1 MTLPLHPPRRR
12 DVVPRVGLLC
22 LALGGCAQTPE
33 LPALATLTAFTPPPQ
48 FLQGPASA
56 SAPAVSASSAP
67 PWWQAQGD
75 PLLDRLMALALAHNA
90 DLGAA
95 KARIDEARAAAG
107 LDEAARRLQLS
118 AGPSVGRSRS
128 SEHLDPAWQIH
139 STTGG
144 AAPPVTVETEPASTR
159 LRLGLDASYEVDL
172 WGRLN
177 DTARASAHEA
187 QATVLDL
194 EAARRALT
202 LSVASTYEALRVH
215 QGQLLLRDELAQ
227 LALQR
232 WHLAQASAQAGLGD
246 AGEADALEAALRDAQ
261 LQASQIRQQ
270 YAQDFHALS
279 VLCGVA
285 VDQLP
290 AVNDT
295 QGTPVPLPPLS
306 DVPSRVLQRRPDVQA
321 AELRLQAAL
330 DRLGAA
336 RAANF
341 PSLLLTTSLGRE
353 SSALSTLLDPGSL
366 VWSLGL
372 QISQSVLDGGR
383 RTAQADAAQARLDEA
398 AQAYQGTLLQALR
411 EVEDALVAEQAVQ
424 DQLRQQQAAA
434 EAAHRQALRQL
445 QRVDVGLGRRTDALA
460 AQQTALQRELTLLDL
475 RQQLF
480 LAQATLRK
488 VMAWPA

>member
-1 MTLPLHPPRRR
+1 MTLPLHPQRRL
-12 DVVPRVGLLC
+12 DAVPRVGLLC

-33 LPALATLTAFTPPPQ
+33 PPALSTLSAFTPPPQ

-56 SAPAVSASSAP
+56 AATAVSASSAP

-75 PLLDRLMALALAHNA
+75 PVLDRLMALALAHNQ

-128 SEHLDPAWQIH
+128 SEHLDPAWQIR

-144 AAPPVTVETEPASTR
+144 AAPPVTVATEPVSTR
-159 LRLGLDASYEVDL
+159 LRLGLDASYELDL

-177 DTARASAHEA
+177 DTARASALEA
-187 QATVLDL
+187 RATALDL

-215 QGQLLLRDELAQ
+215 QGQLLLREDLAQ

-232 WHLAQASAQAGLGD
+232 WRLAQASAQAGLGD

-261 LQASQIRQQ
+261 MQASQIRQQ
-270 YAQDFHALS
+270 HAQDFHALS

-290 AVNDT
+290 AVE
-295 QGTPVPLPPLS
+295 GEPVVPVALPPLS

-321 AELRLQAAL
+321 ADQRLQAAL
-330 DRLGAA
+330 ARLGAA
-336 RAANF
+336 RAAGF
-341 PSLLLTTSLGRE
+341 PSLLLTTSLGHE

-372 QISQSVLDGGR
+372 QISRSVLDGGR
-383 RTAQADAAQARLDEA
+383 QQAQTDAARARLDEA

-411 EVEDALVAEQAVQ
+411 EVEDALVAEQALQ
-424 DQLRQQQAAA
+424 DQLRQAQAAA

-445 QRVDVGLGRRTDALA
+445 QRADAGLGRRTDALTA
-460 AQQTALQRELTLLDL
+460 RQTALQREIASLDL

>member
-1 MTLPLHPPRRR
+1 MTLPLHPSQRP
-12 DVVPRVGLLC
+12 DALLRVGLLC

-33 LPALATLTAFTPPPQ
+33 PPALATLTAFTPPSQ
-48 FLQGPASA
+48 FLQGPATA
-56 SAPAVSASSAP
+56 PAPAVSAASAP

-75 PLLDRLMALALAHNA
+75 PLLDRLMALALAHNQ

-95 KARIDEARAAAG
+95 KARIDEARATAG

-128 SEHLDPAWQIH
+128 SEHLDPAWQVR

-144 AAPPVTVETEPASTR
+144 AAPPVTVETKPVSTR
-159 LRLGLDASYEVDL
+159 LRLSLDASYEVDL
-172 WGRLN
+172 WGRLS

-202 LSVASTYEALRVH
+202 LSVASTYETLRVH

-295 QGTPVPLPPLS
+295 QRTPVPLPPLS

-336 RAANF
+336 RATDF

-383 RTAQADAAQARLDEA
+383 RTAQADAARARLDEA

-411 EVEDALVAEQAVQ
+411 EVEDALVAEQALQ

-488 VMAWPA
+488 VMAWPV